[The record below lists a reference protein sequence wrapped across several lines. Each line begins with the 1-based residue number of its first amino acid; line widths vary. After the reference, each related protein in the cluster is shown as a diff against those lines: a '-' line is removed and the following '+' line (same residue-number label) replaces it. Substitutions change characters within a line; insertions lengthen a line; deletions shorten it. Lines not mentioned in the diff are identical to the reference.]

1 MVRFERNARLQG
13 QELFG
18 ANIDLKLKKGPT
30 NHYAA
35 LFRTVLTQVG
45 VSRYQWDVLMRHW
58 LDSRLDVDA
67 TPHERTLARRRMNL
81 KLRALSMSR
90 QTFELA
96 LNWLTPSKYELLET
110 PTRMT
115 VVLHWADGSQSNHFI
130 YLDPSSFQK

>member
-13 QELFG
+13 HELFG
-18 ANIDLKLKKGPT
+18 VNIDLKLKKGPT

-45 VSRYQWDVLMRHW
+45 VNRYQWDLLLRRW
-58 LDSRLDVDA
+58 LEAEMAVDA
-67 TPHERTLARRRMNL
+67 TPHERTLARRRLNH
-81 KLRALSMSR
+81 KLRALSMTRS
-90 QTFELA
+90 TFELA
-96 LNWLTPSKYELLET
+96 MSWLTPLKHELLET

-115 VVLHWADGSQSNHFI
+115 VTLHWADGSQSSHFI